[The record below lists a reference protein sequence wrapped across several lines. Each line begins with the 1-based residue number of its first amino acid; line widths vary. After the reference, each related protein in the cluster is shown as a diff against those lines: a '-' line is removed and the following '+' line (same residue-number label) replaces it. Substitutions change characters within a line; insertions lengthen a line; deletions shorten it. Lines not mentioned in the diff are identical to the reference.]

1 MDGWVDGWSSCSCPF
16 VDYNIQTVSL
26 RSCSGFCEELEEE
39 FCILSSEFIYHVSNW
54 QNKLK
59 GFTGQLSVL
68 KHCILR
74 FSTNF
79 CCEVGK
85 SHIYFIILNKPR
97 LNYLNKKIIPEK
109 QVTSCVKI
117 FTKFIAIFTVVQFHV
132 IK

>member
-1 MDGWVDGWSSCSCPF
+1 
-16 VDYNIQTVSL
+16 
-26 RSCSGFCEELEEE
+26 
-39 FCILSSEFIYHVSNW
+39 
-54 QNKLK
+54 
-59 GFTGQLSVL
+59 LSVL

-97 LNYLNKKIIPEK
+97 LNYLNVKIQKKIIPEK

-132 IK
+132 TKRSCSGFCEELEEEFCILSSEFIFHVSNWRNKLKGFTGQVMLHIKH